1 MFYFFYC
8 DYMIMDKCVRV
19 YVVGYWFVCLDVVV
33 NWEDG
38 EKKMILEKW
47 KNICVLILY
56 KSEV

>member
-1 MFYFFYC
+1 
-8 DYMIMDKCVRV
+8 MIMDKCVRV